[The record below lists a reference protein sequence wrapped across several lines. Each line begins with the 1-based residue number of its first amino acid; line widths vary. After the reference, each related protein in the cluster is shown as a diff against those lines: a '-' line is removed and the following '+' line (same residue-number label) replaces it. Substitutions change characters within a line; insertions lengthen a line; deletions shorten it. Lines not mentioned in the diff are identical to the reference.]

1 MKEVT
6 KMLKGKNLVIAILL
20 VLVCV
25 LGFSN
30 IQNSKNIDSL
40 TEQVQASQRARIRDM
55 RAKDKRLIKLTA
67 YEKQL
72 EDVKTKNEEK
82 DAKIKK
88 MKKQLDE
95 CKTETRDSINTK
107 TGKHEIIKLTP
118 AQAHEFDTTGEIA
131 DDEINF

>member
-1 MKEVT
+1 
-6 KMLKGKNLVIAILL
+6 MLKGKNLAIAILL

-30 IQNSKNIDSL
+30 IQNSKDIDSL
-40 TEQVQASQRARIRDM
+40 TNQVQASQRVRTRDM
-55 RAKDKRLIKLTA
+55 RAKDKRLIKLRA

-72 EDVKTKNEEK
+72 EDVKAQNEKK

-107 TGKHEIIKLTP
+107 TGKHETIKLTP

>member
-1 MKEVT
+1 
-6 KMLKGKNLVIAILL
+6 MLKGKNLVIAILL

-40 TEQVQASQRARIRDM
+40 TEQVQTSQRIRIRG
-55 RAKDKRLIKLTA
+55 KRVAHKRFIKLRA

-72 EDVKTKNEEK
+72 KEVKAQNEEK

-107 TGKHEIIKLTP
+107 TGKHETIKLTP
-118 AQAHEFDTTGEIA
+118 AQAKEFDTTGEIA

>member
-1 MKEVT
+1 
-6 KMLKGKNLVIAILL
+6 MLKGKNLAIAILL

-30 IQNSKNIDSL
+30 IQNSKDIDSL
-40 TEQVQASQRARIRDM
+40 TNQVQASQRVRIRDM
-55 RAKDKRLIKLTA
+55 RAKDKRLIKLRA

-72 EDVKTKNEEK
+72 EDVKAQNEKK

-88 MKKQLDE
+88 IKKQLDE
-95 CKTETRDSINTK
+95 CKTQTRDSINTK

-118 AQAHEFDTTGEIA
+118 AQAKEFDTTGEIA

>member
-1 MKEVT
+1 M

-25 LGFSN
+25 LGVSN
-30 IQNSKNIDSL
+30 IKNSKDIDSL
-40 TEQVQASQRARIRDM
+40 TEQIQTSQRVRTRGKKVAH
-55 RAKDKRLIKLTA
+55 KRFIKLRA

-72 EDVKTKNEEK
+72 KDVKTQNKEK

-107 TGKHEIIKLTP
+107 TGKHETIKLTP
-118 AQAHEFDTTGEIA
+118 AQAKEFDTTGEIA
-131 DDEINF
+131 SDEIDE

>member
-1 MKEVT
+1 
-6 KMLKGKNLVIAILL
+6 MLKGKNLAIAILL

-40 TEQVQASQRARIRDM
+40 TNQVQASQRVRTRGKKVAHNRF
-55 RAKDKRLIKLTA
+55 IKLRA

-72 EDVKTKNEEK
+72 KDVKTQNKEK

-118 AQAHEFDTTGEIA
+118 AQAKEFDTTGEIA
-131 DDEINF
+131 DDEINE

>member
-1 MKEVT
+1 
-6 KMLKGKNLVIAILL
+6 MLKGKNLAIAILL

-30 IQNSKNIDSL
+30 IQNSKDIDSL
-40 TEQVQASQRARIRDM
+40 TNQVQASQRVRIRDM
-55 RAKDKRLIKLTA
+55 RAKDKRLIKLRA

-72 EDVKTKNEEK
+72 EDVKAQNEKK

-107 TGKHEIIKLTP
+107 TGKHETIKLTP
-118 AQAHEFDTTGEIA
+118 AQAHEFDTTGKIA

>member
-1 MKEVT
+1 
-6 KMLKGKNLVIAILL
+6 MLKGKNLVIAILL

>member
-55 RAKDKRLIKLTA
+55 RAKDKRLIKLRA

-118 AQAHEFDTTGEIA
+118 AQAREFDTTGEIA

>member
-1 MKEVT
+1 
-6 KMLKGKNLVIAILL
+6 MLKGKNLVIAILL

-25 LGFSN
+25 LGLSN
-30 IQNSKNIDSL
+30 IQNSKDINSL
-40 TEQVQASQRARIRDM
+40 TSQLQATKKVELRGKRVASKRM
-55 RAKDKRLIKLTA
+55 AKLRRLEESAQAKQKENDK
-67 YEKQL
+67 
-72 EDVKTKNEEK
+72 K

-107 TGKHEIIKLTP
+107 TGKHETIKLTP
-118 AQAHEFDTTGEIA
+118 AQAKEFDTTGEIA

>member
-1 MKEVT
+1 
-6 KMLKGKNLVIAILL
+6 MLKGKNLVIAILL

-30 IQNSKNIDSL
+30 IQNSKDIDSL
-40 TEQVQASQRARIRDM
+40 TSQLQATRKVELRGKRVASKHM
-55 RAKDKRLIKLTA
+55 AKLRRLEESAQAKQKENDK
-67 YEKQL
+67 
-72 EDVKTKNEEK
+72 K

-107 TGKHEIIKLTP
+107 TGKHETIKLTP
-118 AQAHEFDTTGEIA
+118 AQAKEFDTTGEIA
-131 DDEINF
+131 SDEIDE

>member
-1 MKEVT
+1 
-6 KMLKGKNLVIAILL
+6 MLKGKNLVIVILL
-20 VLVCV
+20 VLICV

-55 RAKDKRLIKLTA
+55 RAKDKRLIKLRA

-107 TGKHEIIKLTP
+107 TGKHETIKLTP

>member
-1 MKEVT
+1 
-6 KMLKGKNLVIAILL
+6 MLKGKNLVIAILL
-20 VLVCV
+20 VLVGA

-30 IQNSKNIDSL
+30 IQNSKDIDSL
-40 TEQVQASQRARIRDM
+40 TEQVQASQRIRVRDK
-55 RAKDKRLIKLTA
+55 RAKDKRLIKLRA

-72 EDVKTKNEEK
+72 EGVKAQNKKK

-107 TGKHEIIKLTP
+107 TGKHETIKLTP
-118 AQAHEFDTTGEIA
+118 AQAKEFDETGEIA
-131 DDEINF
+131 DSELDD

>member
-1 MKEVT
+1 
-6 KMLKGKNLVIAILL
+6 MLKGKNLVIAILL

-40 TEQVQASQRARIRDM
+40 TEQVQTSQRIRIRG
-55 RAKDKRLIKLTA
+55 KRVAHKPIVKLRV

-72 EDVKTKNEEK
+72 KEVKAQNEEK

-107 TGKHEIIKLTP
+107 TGKHETIKLTP
-118 AQAHEFDTTGEIA
+118 AQAKEFDTTGEIA

>member
-1 MKEVT
+1 
-6 KMLKGKNLVIAILL
+6 MLKGKNLAIAILL

-30 IQNSKNIDSL
+30 IQNSKDIDSL
-40 TEQVQASQRARIRDM
+40 TNQVQASQKVRIRDM
-55 RAKDKRLIKLTA
+55 RAKDKRLIKLRA

-107 TGKHEIIKLTP
+107 TGKHETIKLTP
-118 AQAHEFDTTGEIA
+118 AQAKEFDTTGEIA

>member
-1 MKEVT
+1 M

-30 IQNSKNIDSL
+30 IQNSKDIDSL
-40 TEQVQASQRARIRDM
+40 TNQVQASQRVRIRDM
-55 RAKDKRLIKLTA
+55 RAKDKRLIKLRA

-72 EDVKTKNEEK
+72 EDVKAQNEKK

-107 TGKHEIIKLTP
+107 TGKHETIKLTP
-118 AQAHEFDTTGEIA
+118 AQAKEFDTTGEIA

>member
-1 MKEVT
+1 M

-30 IQNSKNIDSL
+30 IQNSQNIDSL
-40 TEQVQASQRARIRDM
+40 TNQVQVSQRVRIRDK
-55 RAKDKRLIKLTA
+55 RAKDKRLIKLRA

-72 EDVKTKNEEK
+72 KDVKAQNEEK
-82 DAKIKK
+82 DAKINKI
-88 MKKQLDE
+88 KKQLDE
-95 CKTETRDSINTK
+95 CKTETRDSISTK

-131 DDEINF
+131 DDEINE

>member
-1 MKEVT
+1 
-6 KMLKGKNLVIAILL
+6 MLKGKNLVIVILL

-40 TEQVQASQRARIRDM
+40 TEQVQASQRVRIRDK
-55 RAKDKRLIKLTA
+55 RAKDKRLIKLRA

-72 EDVKTKNEEK
+72 EDVKNQNKEK

-107 TGKHEIIKLTP
+107 TGKHETIKLTP
-118 AQAHEFDTTGEIA
+118 AQAKEFDTTGEIA
-131 DDEINF
+131 SDEIDE

>member
-1 MKEVT
+1 
-6 KMLKGKNLVIAILL
+6 MLKGKNLVIAILL
-20 VLVCV
+20 ILVCV

-55 RAKDKRLIKLTA
+55 RAKDKRLIKLRA

-107 TGKHEIIKLTP
+107 TGKHETIKLTP

>member
-1 MKEVT
+1 
-6 KMLKGKNLVIAILL
+6 MLKGKNLVIVILL

-25 LGFSN
+25 LGVSN

-40 TEQVQASQRARIRDM
+40 TEQIQTSQRVRIRG
-55 RAKDKRLIKLTA
+55 KRVAHKRFIKLRA

-72 EDVKTKNEEK
+72 KDVKTQNKEK

-88 MKKQLDE
+88 IKKQLDE

-118 AQAHEFDTTGEIA
+118 AQVKEFDTTGEIA
-131 DDEINF
+131 SDEIDE

>member
-1 MKEVT
+1 
-6 KMLKGKNLVIAILL
+6 MLKGKNLVIAILL
-20 VLVCV
+20 VLVGV

-30 IQNSKNIDSL
+30 IQNSKDIDSL
-40 TEQVQASQRARIRDM
+40 TEQVQASQRIRIRDK
-55 RAKDKRLIKLTA
+55 RAKDKRLIKLRA

-72 EDVKTKNEEK
+72 EGVKAQNKKK

-107 TGKHEIIKLTP
+107 TGKHETIKLTP
-118 AQAHEFDTTGEIA
+118 AQAKEFDTTGEIA

>member
-1 MKEVT
+1 
-6 KMLKGKNLVIAILL
+6 MLKGKNLAIAILL

-30 IQNSKNIDSL
+30 IQNSKDIDSL
-40 TEQVQASQRARIRDM
+40 TNQVQASQRVRIRDM
-55 RAKDKRLIKLTA
+55 RAKDKRLIKLRA

-72 EDVKTKNEEK
+72 EDVKAQNEKK

-107 TGKHEIIKLTP
+107 TGKHETIKLTP
-118 AQAHEFDTTGEIA
+118 AQAKEFDTTGEIA

>member
-1 MKEVT
+1 
-6 KMLKGKNLVIAILL
+6 MLKGKNLVIAILL

-30 IQNSKNIDSL
+30 IQNSKDIDSL
-40 TEQVQASQRARIRDM
+40 TNQVQASQRVRIRDM
-55 RAKDKRLIKLTA
+55 RAKDKRLIKLRA

-72 EDVKTKNEEK
+72 EDVKAQNEKK

-107 TGKHEIIKLTP
+107 TGKHETIKLTP
-118 AQAHEFDTTGEIA
+118 AQAKEFDTTGEIA

>member
-1 MKEVT
+1 
-6 KMLKGKNLVIAILL
+6 MLKGKNLVIVILL

-25 LGFSN
+25 LGVSN

-40 TEQVQASQRARIRDM
+40 TEQIQTSQRVRIRG
-55 RAKDKRLIKLTA
+55 KRVAHKRFIKLRA

-72 EDVKTKNEEK
+72 KDVKTQNKEK

-88 MKKQLDE
+88 IKKQLDE

-118 AQAHEFDTTGEIA
+118 AQAKEFDTTGEIA
-131 DDEINF
+131 SDEIDE

>member
-1 MKEVT
+1 
-6 KMLKGKNLVIAILL
+6 MLKGKNLVIAILL

-30 IQNSKNIDSL
+30 IQNSKDIDSL
-40 TEQVQASQRARIRDM
+40 TSQLQATKKVELRGKRVASKRM
-55 RAKDKRLIKLTA
+55 AKLRRLEESAQAKQKENDK
-67 YEKQL
+67 
-72 EDVKTKNEEK
+72 K

-107 TGKHEIIKLTP
+107 TGKHETIKLTP
-118 AQAHEFDTTGEIA
+118 AQAHEFDTTGAIA

>member
-1 MKEVT
+1 
-6 KMLKGKNLVIAILL
+6 MLKGKNLVIAILL

-30 IQNSKNIDSL
+30 IQNSKDIDSL
-40 TEQVQASQRARIRDM
+40 TSQLQATKKVELRGKRVASKRM
-55 RAKDKRLIKLTA
+55 AKLRRLEESAQAKQKENDK
-67 YEKQL
+67 
-72 EDVKTKNEEK
+72 K

-107 TGKHEIIKLTP
+107 TGKHETIKLTP

>member
-1 MKEVT
+1 
-6 KMLKGKNLVIAILL
+6 MLKGKNLVIAILL

-30 IQNSKNIDSL
+30 IQNSKDIDSL
-40 TEQVQASQRARIRDM
+40 TNQVQASQRVRIRDM
-55 RAKDKRLIKLTA
+55 RAKDKRLIKLRT

-72 EDVKTKNEEK
+72 KNTKAQNEEK

-88 MKKQLDE
+88 IKKQLDK
-95 CKTETRDSINTK
+95 CKTEARDSINTK
-107 TGKHEIIKLTP
+107 TGKHETIKLTP
-118 AQAHEFDTTGEIA
+118 AQAKEFDTTGEIA

>member
-1 MKEVT
+1 
-6 KMLKGKNLVIAILL
+6 MLKGKNLVIAILL
-20 VLVCV
+20 VLVGA

-30 IQNSKNIDSL
+30 IQNSKDIDSL
-40 TEQVQASQRARIRDM
+40 TEQVQASQRIRVRDK
-55 RAKDKRLIKLTA
+55 RAKDKPLIKLRA

-72 EDVKTKNEEK
+72 EGVKAQNKKK

-107 TGKHEIIKLTP
+107 TGKHETIKLTP
-118 AQAHEFDTTGEIA
+118 AQAKEFDTTGEIA
-131 DDEINF
+131 SDEINE

>member
-1 MKEVT
+1 
-6 KMLKGKNLVIAILL
+6 MLKGKNLVIAILL
-20 VLVCV
+20 VLVGV

-30 IQNSKNIDSL
+30 IQNSKDIDSL
-40 TEQVQASQRARIRDM
+40 TEQVQASQRIRIRDK
-55 RAKDKRLIKLTA
+55 RAKDKRLIKLRT

-72 EDVKTKNEEK
+72 KNTKAQNEEK

-107 TGKHEIIKLTP
+107 TGKHETIKLTP